1 MKHPDPRLETI
12 TPKKL
17 VGQRLRMSWA
27 EDQSSALWRPFRAQR
42 TTVPNRV
49 GDLNYSIQ
57 GYGALMAAGTFTP
70 TTPFDKWAT
79 VEVSDFSQIPDGMEP
94 YELAGGLY
102 AVFPYTGPAAGF
114 PQVAQYIFGEWLP
127 ASGYRLDAR
136 DHFEIFADS
145 YHPLDVNAREEIW
158 LPVVAKS

>member
-1 MKHPDPRLETI
+1 MTYSAPRLETI

-17 VGQRLRMSWA
+17 VGQRIRMSWA
-27 EDQSSALWRPFRAQR
+27 EDQSSQLWRPFRAR
-42 TTVPNRV
+42 RADIPNRV
-49 GDLNYSIQ
+49 DGNSISVQ
-57 GYGALMAAGTFTP
+57 GYGAMMAAGCFSP

-79 VEVSDFSQIPDGMEP
+79 VEVSDFSQIPEGMEP

-145 YHPLDVNAREEIW
+145 YHPLAADATEEIW
-158 LPVVAKS
+158 LPVVAH